1 MSIFNN
7 LNLSKFSNN
16 KFSKSNNLYDKG
28 IFVGIDWIT
37 FIITLI
43 LVSIGLSSIYSSSPE
58 TLKQSLLIKQLL
70 SVLIGTILLIITIY
84 LPKNFLKT
92 ASIFLFIVSILL
104 LIGVLVYGAPIKGTK
119 GWIRL
124 GGFSLQPSEVAK
136 LTTLLLI
143 ARYLSQRGTDIRTI
157 RNSFITLMITILPVS
172 LIFLQPDI
180 GSATVI
186 LSMLLGILFWTGFEI
201 LIIYLII
208 ASPFVIILSLASYSY
223 MIISTVLFSLFSFV
237 FKKRL
242 IFTLFIV
249 GVFVILGFMSPIIY
263 ENLMPHQQNRIQS
276 FINPGLDPRGS
287 GYNVWQSILAVG
299 SGGVAGK
306 GYMKGTLTQLKY
318 IPEQWTD
325 FIFSVTAEEFGFI
338 GAVIVVS
345 LQIYLIIRIFNVAY
359 NIDDKFYSIVCFGIA
374 TIFLYHC
381 LINIGMVI
389 GLSPVMGIPLPFMSY
404 GGSAIIINL
413 IMIGLVLN
421 AQRYII
427 VNRKS

>member
-43 LVSIGLSSIYSSSPE
+43 LVAIGLSSIYSSSPE

-92 ASIFLFIVSILL
+92 ASIFLFIASRLL
-104 LIGVLVYGAPIKGTK
+104 LIGVLVFGASIKGTK

-124 GGFSLQPSEVAK
+124 GGFSLQPSEIAK

>member
-7 LNLSKFSNN
+7 FNLSKFNNN
-16 KFSKSNNLYDKG
+16 KYSKSNNLYNSS
-28 IFVGIDWIT
+28 IFLGIDWIT

-43 LVSIGLSSIYSSSPE
+43 LVTIGLSSIYSSSPE
-58 TLKQSLLIKQLL
+58 MLKQTLLVKQLF
-70 SVLIGTILLIITIY
+70 SVLIGVVLLLITIY
-84 LPKNFLKT
+84 LPKNILKT
-92 ASIFLFIVSILL
+92 AAIFLFIASLL
-104 LIGVLVYGAPIKGTK
+104 LLFGVLVFGASIKGTK

-143 ARYLSQRGTDIRTI
+143 ARYLSQKGTDIRTI
-157 RNSFITLMITILPVS
+157 RNSFITLMITILPVA
-172 LIFLQPDI
+172 LIILQPDI

-186 LSMLLGILFWTGFEI
+186 LTMLLGILFWTGFEI
-201 LIIYLII
+201 IIIYLII
-208 ASPFVIILSLASYSY
+208 ASPFVIILSLASNTL
-223 MIISTVLFSLFSFV
+223 MIISIILSSIFSFL
-237 FKKRL
+237 FKKGL
-242 IFTLFIV
+242 MLTLFV
-249 GVFVILGFMSPIIY
+249 VLVFVILGFVSPIIY

-299 SGGVAGK
+299 SGGFVGK
-306 GYMKGTLTQLKY
+306 GYMNGTLTQLKY

-338 GAVIVVS
+338 GAAIVVT
-345 LQIYLIIRIFNVAY
+345 LQIYLIIRIFNISY

-427 VNRKS
+427 TNRKT